1 MLSKTLLAFLAIS
14 AQHVLSHAI
23 ISPRAGGPIDY
34 SDPSGKSWGGLC
46 ATGQHQSPI
55 DLAKGMDG
63 VLDVERNAITLK
75 WEDVNS
81 ASIENHGPAIYVKGP
96 KGSLSI
102 KKKSGDALTWALDSF
117 HFHTPS
123 EHSFDG
129 KKSEM
134 EVHFVHQ
141 TGSGKDVSRAVMG
154 VLIDAASGSQKP
166 NQVLD
171 MALEKALLVK
181 KMHQTEKTG
190 ALKMA
195 ELAAT
200 IQAQAS
206 LTYEGSLTT
215 HPCDENVRFFISK
228 TKLYVKPETLKN
240 AKEVMKYNARD
251 PTTWTPKP
259 YSFEF

>member
-1 MLSKTLLAFLAIS
+1 MYLSGYALTTI
-14 AQHVLSHAI
+14 Q
-23 ISPRAGGPIDY
+23 
-34 SDPSGKSWGGLC
+34 GKSWGGLC

-63 VLDVERNAITLK
+63 VLDVGRNAITLN

-81 ASIENHGPAIYVKGP
+81 ARIENHGPAIYVKGP

-102 KKKSGDALTWALDSF
+102 KKSGGELTWALDSF

-134 EVHFVHQ
+134 EVHFVHE
-141 TGSGKDVSRAVMG
+141 TRSGNDVSRAVMG

-181 KMHQTEKTG
+181 NMHQNETTG

-206 LTYEGSLTT
+206 LT
-215 HPCDENVRFFISK
+215 
-228 TKLYVKPETLKN
+228 
-240 AKEVMKYNARD
+240 
-251 PTTWTPKP
+251 
-259 YSFEF
+259 